1 MTYTSEQRRAYY
13 LSKREQHLQ
22 YSREYVNSHKD
33 KYLAYY
39 KAYSKMK
46 REFYK
51 VFVYTEPDAVEAVAN
66 TELPKAP
73 SRTKKFKIKELKEP
87 KVKGFCSACECK
99 FKGSYNQHIATTKHI
114 ICEQS
119 VRSKELREAQN
130 SQ

>member
-51 VFVYTEPDAVEAVAN
+51 VFVYTELEGTETGADM
-66 TELPKAP
+66 ELPKAP
-73 SRTKKFKIKELKEP
+73 SRTKKFKINNLKWLGTLRCP
-87 KVKGFCSACECK
+87 QVIHQVS
-99 FKGSYNQHIATTKHI
+99 NQILI
-114 ICEQS
+114 QINIDLFFN
-119 VRSKELREAQN
+119 RLGM
-130 SQ
+130 